1 MQTDRE
7 QTKET
12 EIWPESKRKKQRANE
27 RNRDIA
33 MNVCCHGRNEKEN
46 KIILKIVINI
56 EIEMFGIRK

>member
-12 EIWPESKRKKQRANE
+12 EIWSSIKCVRE
-27 RNRDIA
+27 IA